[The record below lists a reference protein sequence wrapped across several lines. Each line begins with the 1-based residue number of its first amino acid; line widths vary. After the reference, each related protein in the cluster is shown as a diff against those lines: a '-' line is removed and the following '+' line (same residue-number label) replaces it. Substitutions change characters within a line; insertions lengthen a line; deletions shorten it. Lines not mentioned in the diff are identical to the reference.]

1 MSAESP
7 EPPRGSPAEP
17 EIVAGKTI
25 AGRILAA
32 AERVRILREQIE
44 EARARHRSVD
54 IAFATIERDSEI
66 GGSLLAGALAYRL
79 FVFLLPFAVFAVVG
93 LGIYADAT
101 DQSTAEVAGEIGM
114 TRIIATQVASAA
126 SDSARW
132 WVLIVSVPILAYA
145 VGQLY
150 RSIAIVHAL
159 AYEGSGRALKLVP
172 RSIGLFALA
181 VLGQVAVVNLS
192 TALSRG
198 GALSILLGVAGGA
211 VSVSALWLGVTE
223 LFPHGT
229 ATLGERI
236 PGAVLYGVGTLA
248 LYLFNALVIGWLIEE
263 REDSYGALGAAAAL
277 LFSMFLTGRLIVASA
292 VLNAVVLR
300 RRSDPTP

>member
-7 EPPRGSPAEP
+7 EPTPGSPAEP
-17 EIVAGKTI
+17 EIVAGRTI
-25 AGRILAA
+25 AGRVLAA
-32 AERVRILREQIE
+32 AERVRIFREQIE
-44 EARARHRSVD
+44 AARTRHRSVD
-54 IAFATIERDSEI
+54 VAFATIERDSEI

-79 FVFLLPFAVFAVVG
+79 FVFLLPFAVFVVVG
-93 LGIYADAT
+93 LGIYAGAT

-132 WVLIVSVPILAYA
+132 WVLIVSIPILAYA
-145 VGQLY
+145 IGQLY

-159 AYEGSGRALKLVP
+159 AFEGSGRAVKLVP

-181 VLGQVAVVNLS
+181 VLGQAVAVNVA

-198 GALSILLGVAGGA
+198 TVLTVLLGIAVGV
-211 VSVSALWLGVTE
+211 VSVSAAWLGLTE
-223 LFPHGT
+223 LLPHGT
-229 ATLGERI
+229 ATLRERV

-300 RRSDPTP
+300 RRTDPSR

>member
-1 MSAESP
+1 
-7 EPPRGSPAEP
+7 R
-17 EIVAGKTI
+17 VA
-25 AGRILAA
+25 
-32 AERVRILREQIE
+32 V
-44 EARARHRSVD
+44 
-54 IAFATIERDSEI
+54 AFATIERDSEI

-101 DQSTAEVAGEIGM
+101 DRSTADVAGEIGM

-192 TALSRG
+192 T
-198 GALSILLGVAGGA
+198 
-211 VSVSALWLGVTE
+211 
-223 LFPHGT
+223 
-229 ATLGERI
+229 
-236 PGAVLYGVGTLA
+236 
-248 LYLFNALVIGWLIEE
+248 
-263 REDSYGALGAAAAL
+263 
-277 LFSMFLTGRLIVASA
+277 
-292 VLNAVVLR
+292 
-300 RRSDPTP
+300 